1 MQVTPRPEAIDS
13 QLVFRLYAWIALPVG
28 LALYAWGPMAL
39 AGLHVPGLPFGR
51 AAILRSAAAIFAAT
65 GVCALGFAGVTDPIS
80 RRNGLAWFAGAH
92 IVFGLL
98 FLGQWVA
105 IFSLVLPPYVG
116 WMALTAGVVLFYL
129 AFTGPGT
136 NLGRMSLRIQE
147 EDGTMKHDRI
157 ALRSRS
163 SLDALRSQYEQQI
176 RQAVRQEERARLARD
191 LHDAVKQQLFVI
203 QTAAA
208 TAQTR
213 FDTDANGARTAIEQ
227 VRSSTREAMTEMDVM
242 LDQLQAAPLENTGL
256 VASLRQQCEAL
267 GFRTGA
273 DVAFE
278 LGALPAE
285 TALPPGARE
294 AVLRAAQEALSNVA
308 RHARAKTVQVSLAVD
323 GPDLVLTVRDD
334 GRGIAPKPGA
344 NGMGTANLAARAQ
357 EVGGLFELISIPQR
371 GTTVRFAVPC
381 GHLPAGDY
389 LKRAALWGL
398 VLLGGAAL
406 LFVGAPRLKPW
417 GATSAAIALIAVMRY
432 AVAGYRVRRGGL
444 PA

>member
-1 MQVTPRPEAIDS
+1 
-13 QLVFRLYAWIALPVG
+13 
-28 LALYAWGPMAL
+28 
-39 AGLHVPGLPFGR
+39 
-51 AAILRSAAAIFAAT
+51 
-65 GVCALGFAGVTDPIS
+65 
-80 RRNGLAWFAGAH
+80 
-92 IVFGLL
+92 
-98 FLGQWVA
+98 
-105 IFSLVLPPYVG
+105 
-116 WMALTAGVVLFYL
+116 MALTAGVVLFYL

-136 NLGRMSLRIQE
+136 NLGRMSLRIQD
-147 EDGTMKHDRI
+147 EDGVMKHDRS
-157 ALRSRS
+157 ALRLRSRP

-176 RQAVRQEERARLARD
+176 RRAVRQEERARLARD

-213 FDTDANGARTAIEQ
+213 FDTDADGARIAIEQ
-227 VRSSTREAMTEMDVM
+227 VRSSTREAMTEMNVM

-256 VASLRQQCEAL
+256 IASLRQQCEAL

-273 DVAFE
+273 EVAFE
-278 LGALPAE
+278 PGALPAE

-308 RHARAKTVQVSLAVD
+308 RHARAKTVQVALAVE

-334 GRGIAPKPGA
+334 GSGIVAKPGSS
-344 NGMGTANLAARAQ
+344 GMGMANLAARAQ
-357 EVGGLFELISIPQR
+357 EIGGRFELDSVAHR